1 MIVCECRQQTRQMI
15 GVELTVFPLPLWPTI
30 TVTGVKNSMTDMFLS
45 SKDLIPLM
53 ASLFKLAI
61 VAR

>member
-1 MIVCECRQQTRQMI
+1 
-15 GVELTVFPLPLWPTI
+15 
-30 TVTGVKNSMTDMFLS
+30 MTDMFLS

-61 VAR
+61 VENDEEMETLHELTRHVA